1 MKIELLAPAG
11 NLEKLKIAIN
21 YGADAVYLAGQHFGL
36 RSAATNF
43 SNFEIREAIQ
53 YAHERGR
60 KVYITLNAYLHSE
73 ELEHLPE
80 FVKFLADVQPDGVI
94 CSDLGVMETVKKCSN
109 LPLHI
114 STQTSTLNSQY
125 ANIWKSLGAKRIV
138 VGRELSILETAEIK
152 KNTGLEVEMFVHGAM
167 CMSHSGYCSLSTYI
181 AGRDSNRGGC
191 IQNCRYNY
199 KFSPLDVSGSKENT
213 HFFMSSKD
221 LCGFSMLETFMKRGI
236 DSLKVEGRMKSNLY
250 IASVIRAYAR
260 VIRELERGETPDFSY
275 WEHELTKIPHR
286 DYTDASMKE
295 PAGMDSVYAGK
306 KETPCDF
313 ELAGTVLEV
322 NEKEGVIFFQAKNKL
337 SAGSEIEILSYQG
350 EAIVIKLDDLQNIKG
365 KALEAIQPK
374 GIIRLP
380 WRKGIEVH
388 NVARVDRSRFPR

>member
-21 YGADAVYLAGQHFGL
+21 YGADAVYLAGQQFGL
-36 RSAATNF
+36 RSAANNF
-43 SNFEIREAIQ
+43 SNFEIEQGIQ
-53 YAHERGR
+53 YAHERNR
-60 KVYITLNAYLHSE
+60 KVYITINSYLHNE
-73 ELEHLPE
+73 ELEALPE
-80 FVKFLADVQPDGVI
+80 FVKFLETVQPDGAI
-94 CSDLGVMETVKKCSN
+94 CSDLGVIETVKKYSTI
-109 LPLHI
+109 PIHI
-114 STQTSTLNSQY
+114 STQTSTLNSHY
-125 ANIWKSLGAKRIV
+125 AKIWKSVGAKRVV
-138 VGRELSILETAEIK
+138 VGRELSIVEAADIK
-152 KNTGLEVEMFVHGAM
+152 KETELEIEMFVHGAM

-199 KFSPLDVSGSKENT
+199 NFSPRDGNGSKDNT

-221 LCGFSMLETFMKRGI
+221 LCGFPRLKDFMQLGI

-260 VIRELERGETPDFSY
+260 VIRELEAGKEPDFLY
-275 WEHELTKIPHR
+275 WENELTKVPHR
-286 DYTDASMKE
+286 DYTEASLEK
-295 PAGMDSVYAGK
+295 PAGMASVYGGK

-322 NEKEGVIFFQAKNKL
+322 EKERGVFFFQAKNKL
-337 SAGSEIEILSYQG
+337 TVGSEIEVLSYNG
-350 EAIVIKLDDLQNIKG
+350 ETIQIELGQLKNIKG
-365 KALEAIQPK
+365 KELSAIQPK
-374 GIIRLP
+374 GIIQLP
-380 WRKGIEVH
+380 WQEGIERH